1 MRLCACIDLPLHII
15 EPCGFLLDDRKL
27 RRAGMDY
34 RQDMQLS
41 RHDDWAA
48 FTSAVAPARLVLAS
62 AHAAEPLPTFRFAPG
77 DIIIL
82 GRESAGA
89 PDYVHAACQHRVR
102 LPLAP
107 SKRSLNVAQAASIFA
122 YEACRQLLWF
132 ADLEGRNL
140 D

>member
-1 MRLCACIDLPLHII
+1 MRLCACLDLPLHII

-34 RQDMQLS
+34 RQDTQLT
-41 RHDDWAA
+41 RHDDWTA
-48 FTSAVAPARLVLAS
+48 FAGAVAPARLILAS
-62 AHAAEPLPTFRFAPG
+62 ANAAEPLPEFRFAPG
-77 DIIIL
+77 DIIVL

-107 SKRSLNVAQAASIFA
+107 GQRSLNVAQAAGIFA
-122 YEACRQLLWF
+122 YEVCRQLDWF
-132 ADLEGRNL
+132 TDLGDR
-140 D
+140 DRD